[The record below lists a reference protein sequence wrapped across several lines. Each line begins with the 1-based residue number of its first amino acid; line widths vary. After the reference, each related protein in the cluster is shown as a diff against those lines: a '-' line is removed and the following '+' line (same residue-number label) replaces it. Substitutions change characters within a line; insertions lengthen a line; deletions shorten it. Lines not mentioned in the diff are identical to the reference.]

1 MHCDHCQTKSV
12 IEIRM
17 TVGGEELA
25 FRRCGRCE
33 AKGWAA
39 SEQAVALG
47 RVLELARPGAR

>member
-17 TVGGEELA
+17 TVGGEDLA

-33 AKGWAA
+33 AKGWASA
-39 SEQAVALG
+39 EAPVELE
-47 RVLELARPGAR
+47 RVLDLARPGSR